1 MEAGEGGEGGLAV
14 LVGQGRV
21 VGVGAQRVGGGA
33 ERGAGDAEDLEVG
46 GRVIDGEAGAVGL
59 EKGEVVLDGGPR
71 AGELGLAALSRLYAF
86 AGDAA

>member
-33 ERGAGDAEDLEVG
+33 EPGAGDAEDLEVG
-46 GRVIDGEAGAVGL
+46 GRVIDGEADDP
-59 EKGEVVLDGGPR
+59 VLPEEAR
-71 AGELGLAALSRLYAF
+71 AAALTALSRLYAF